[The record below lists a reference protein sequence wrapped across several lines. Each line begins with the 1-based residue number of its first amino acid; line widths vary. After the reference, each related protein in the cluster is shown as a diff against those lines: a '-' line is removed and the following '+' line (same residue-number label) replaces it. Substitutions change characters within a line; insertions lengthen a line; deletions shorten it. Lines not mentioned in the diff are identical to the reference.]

1 MKKRLASIL
10 LACAVGAGTALALAG
25 CVEQR
30 DYDFSIWVPF
40 KSNAVGQYDEHIVFQ
55 KLEELTGLKV

>member
-40 KSNAVGQYDEHIVFQ
+40 KSNAVGQ
-55 KLEELTGLKV
+55 